1 MLWTTIV
8 GAHRGAPRSFSPAHS
23 SVPLRCHQ
31 RKSAAARTR
40 SFTLIELLVVIAII
54 AILAALLL
62 PAVQQ
67 AREGA
72 RRVQCRNNLHQMGLA
87 LLNYEGSHKTFP
99 SSSTSQIDFGVWT
112 SNATAYHLHSWAS
125 MLLPFL
131 DQGTLYN
138 QINFNL
144 SALDPANSPVA
155 AQVLSVYRCPSFVG
169 PAFSPSPL
177 YGRLSPYYA
186 LRNYVAMG
194 ASTIGNL
201 YLQPDGVFYARSC
214 TRIADITDGS
224 SRTIFLVET
233 REPSAAVWIDG
244 GTAAVASRRYLE
256 SNAPTYA
263 GPENSLNYQP
273 YFVANGNGIDC
284 QFGPSSAHSGVVGHL
299 FGDGSVQLISQNVNV
314 LVYDALATRAGG
326 EPIGDGSF

>member
-1 MLWTTIV
+1 MRRMCSKRRSRPASVAEFARIQTNVGWPELWRV
-8 GAHRGAPRSFSPAHS
+8 Q
-23 SVPLRCHQ
+23 LRHG
-31 RKSAAARTR
+31 
-40 SFTLIELLVVIAII
+40 FTLIELLVVIAII
-54 AILAALLL
+54 AILVSLLL

-72 RRVQCRNNLHQMGLA
+72 RRTQCRNNLRQIGLA
-87 LLNYEGSHKTFP
+87 LHNYESYQRTFP

-112 SNATAYHLHSWAS
+112 SNATVYHLHSWAT
-125 MLLPFL
+125 MLLPHL
-131 DQGTLYN
+131 DQGPLYN
-138 QINFNL
+138 QINFNV
-144 SALDPANSPVA
+144 SALDQANVPAA
-155 AQVLSVYRCPSFVG
+155 AFVISTYRCPSYTG

-177 YGRLSPYYA
+177 YGRYSPSYA

-201 YLQPDGVFYARSC
+201 YLQPDGVFYARSR
-214 TRIADITDGS
+214 TRIADISDGTS
-224 SRTIFLVET
+224 NTLFIVET

-244 GTAAVASRRYLE
+244 GTSAVASRRYLE
-256 SNAPTYA
+256 SNVPSYA

-284 QFGPSSAHSGVVGHL
+284 QYGPSSMHPGGANHL
-299 FGDGSVQLISQNVNV
+299 FGDGSVQFISQNINV

-326 EPIGDGSF
+326 EPIGAGSY